1 MKKKTKIGK
10 KLLNN
15 WALKLFSLV
24 AAFLLWLLVMN
35 IEDPEDQKPFYNI
48 PVKLINTDELTDEGK
63 VYEILDKTDIV
74 SRVTVTAPKSIRDE
88 LSASDIVAEADFG
101 KLTYTGTVEITF
113 YSLRYNDK
121 ISDISGSNEILKL
134 NIEDKK
140 TKRIELEV
148 ETAGEV
154 ADGYI
159 INGAT
164 PDQNRIEISGP
175 ASVISRIAT
184 ATAKVDVTGS
194 TSDISTYADV
204 KLYDAD
210 KKEISTENLTI
221 NIKSVRVRVEI
232 LATKSV
238 PITYSVMGTP
248 AAGYLFT
255 GEIASTPESVRLAGT
270 AEALNRIN
278 EIVIPEE
285 ALNITG
291 QAENMITSID
301 IEDYLPESVFL
312 SDSSFRGKA
321 VVTVYIEKEAQ
332 KNLNIAPERVRITG
346 MPAGYT
352 AELEGD
358 DTAYILNVRGLGAEV
373 EALDEKS
380 LYGHINIA
388 DFMQDRNLDSL
399 EPGIYEMEAE
409 FTLSENVTVVQPLK
423 VLVRITKM
431 EES

>member
-1 MKKKTKIGK
+1 MKKKIKIRK

-48 PVKLINTDELTDEGK
+48 PVKLVNTDELTDEGK
-63 VYEILDKTDIV
+63 VYEVLDKTDVV

-88 LSASDIVAEADFG
+88 LSASDIVAEADFS

-159 INGAT
+159 ISSAT
-164 PDQNRIEISGP
+164 PDQNRIEVSGP
-175 ASVISRIAT
+175 ASVISQIAT

-210 KKEISTENLTI
+210 GKEISADNLTI
-221 NIKSVRVRVEI
+221 NIKSVRVRVGI

-238 PITYSVMGTP
+238 PITYAVTGTP

-255 GEIASTPESVRLAGT
+255 GEIASVPESVQIAGT
-270 AEALNRIN
+270 AETLSKIN

-301 IEDYLPESVFL
+301 VEDYLPEGVTL
-312 SDSSFRGKA
+312 SDSSFKGKA
-321 VVTVYIEKEAQ
+321 IVTVYIEKEMQ
-332 KNLNIAPERVRITG
+332 KSLNIAPEHIRITG
-346 MPAGYT
+346 VPAGYT
-352 AELEGD
+352 VELDGEEV
-358 DTAYILNVRGLGAEV
+358 TYILGLKGLGAEI
-373 EALDEKS
+373 EALNEET
-380 LYGHINIA
+380 LYGQISIA
-388 DFMQDRNLDSL
+388 DFMEDRNLESL
-399 EPGIYEMEAE
+399 TPGIYEIEAE
-409 FTLSENVTVVQPLK
+409 FTLSENITIAQPLK
-423 VLVRITKM
+423 VLVKITKM